1 MTKVLRLLCAFCFGA
16 LLLPAANA
24 LDAREYALGSGDVIR
39 VTVFQNPDLTVETR
53 VTENGSITY
62 PLIGAVNV
70 GGLTL
75 PATEKLIA
83 DRLREGGFVLKPQV
97 NVLLLQIRGNQVS
110 VLGQVNRPGRYPIEI
125 AGTTVTDILA
135 TAGGA
140 SVNGADVVTLVG
152 TRDGQPYRTEIDV
165 PSLFQ
170 PEGIKADIAVQGGDI
185 LYVHRAPVF
194 YIYGEVN
201 RPGSYRLERG
211 LSVMQAIAQGGG
223 ITLRGT
229 DKRIKLHRRNASG
242 NVETVEPDMSLPLQ
256 SDDVVYV
263 RESLF

>member
-24 LDAREYALGSGDVIR
+24 VDAREYALGSGDVIR

-83 DRLREGGFVLKPQV
+83 DRLRDGGFVLKPQV

-152 TRDGQPYRTEIDV
+152 TRNGQPYRTEIDV

-170 PEGIKADIAVQGGDI
+170 PEGIKADITVQGGDI

-229 DKRIKLHRRNASG
+229 DKRVKLHRKNASG

>member
-1 MTKVLRLLCAFCFGA
+1 MTKFVRQLVAFCFGLMMLA
-16 LLLPAANA
+16 GAQAA
-24 LDAREYALGSGDVIR
+24 DTREYVLGAGDIVR

-53 VTENGSITY
+53 VTESGSITY
-62 PLIGAVNV
+62 PLIGSVAV

-75 PATEKLIA
+75 PASEKLIA
-83 DRLREGGFVLKPQV
+83 DKLRDGGFVLKPQV

-125 AGTTVTDILA
+125 ANTRVSDMLA

-140 SVNGADVVTLVG
+140 TISGADLVTLVG
-152 TRDGQPYRTEIDV
+152 TRNGQPFRTEIDI

-170 PEGIKADIAVQGGDI
+170 PDGVKADIPVQGGDI
-185 LYVHRAPVF
+185 LYIHRAPMF

-211 LSVMQAIAQGGG
+211 MTVMQALAQGGG
-223 ITLRGT
+223 VTLRGT
-229 DKRIKLHRRNASG
+229 EKRIRLHRRNAAG
-242 NVETVEPDMSLPLQ
+242 TVEAIEPDMAQALQ
-256 SDDVVYV
+256 TDDVVYV

>member
-1 MTKVLRLLCAFCFGA
+1 MTKVLRLLCAFCFGM
-16 LLLPAANA
+16 LLFSAANA
-24 LDAREYALGSGDVIR
+24 ADAREYALGSGDVIR

-152 TRDGQPYRTEIDV
+152 TRNGQPYRTEIDI
-165 PSLFQ
+165 PSLFL
-170 PEGIKADIAVQGGDI
+170 PEGIKADITVQGGDI

-229 DKRIKLHRRNASG
+229 DKRIKLHRKNDSG

-256 SDDVVYV
+256 NDDVVYV

>member
-1 MTKVLRLLCAFCFGA
+1 MMKFVRLLIAFWFGA
-16 LLLPAANA
+16 LLLPASNA
-24 LDAREYALGSGDVIR
+24 ADAREYVLGSGDVIR
-39 VTVFQNPDLTVETR
+39 ITVFQNPDLTVETR

-70 GGLTL
+70 GGKTL
-75 PATEKLIA
+75 PESERVIA

-125 AGTTVTDILA
+125 AGTKVTDMLA

-140 SVNGADVVTLVG
+140 SANGADVVTLVG
-152 TRDGQPYRTEIDV
+152 TRNGEPFRAEIDI
-165 PSLFQ
+165 PSLFDA
-170 PEGIKADIAVQGGDI
+170 EGIKADIPVLGGDA

-211 LSVMQAIAQGGG
+211 MSVMQALAQGGG
-223 ITLRGT
+223 VTLRGT
-229 DKRIKLHRRNASG
+229 ERRIKLHRRSPSG
-242 NVETVEPDMSLPLQ
+242 QVETIEPDMALPLQ

>member
-1 MTKVLRLLCAFCFGA
+1 MTKVLRMLCAFCFGA

>member
-24 LDAREYALGSGDVIR
+24 VDAREYALGSGDVIR

-83 DRLREGGFVLKPQV
+83 DRLRDGGFVLKPQV

-152 TRDGQPYRTEIDV
+152 TRNGQPYRTEIDV

-170 PEGIKADIAVQGGDI
+170 PEGIKADITVQGGDI

-229 DKRIKLHRRNASG
+229 DKRVKLHRKNASG
-242 NVETVEPDMSLPLQ
+242 NVETVEPDMSQPLQ

>member
-1 MTKVLRLLCAFCFGA
+1 MTKFLRLLCALWFSA
-16 LLLPAANA
+16 LLLPMAHAV
-24 LDAREYALGSGDVIR
+24 DAREYALGSGDVVR

-83 DRLREGGFVLKPQV
+83 DKLREGGFVLKPQV
-97 NVLLLQIRGNQVS
+97 NVLVLQIRGNQVS

-135 TAGGA
+135 IAGGA

-152 TRDGQPYRTEIDV
+152 TRNGEPFRKEIDV

-170 PEGIKADIAVQGGDI
+170 QDGMKSDIAVQGGDMV
-185 LYVHRAPVF
+185 YVHRAPVF

-201 RPGSYRLERG
+201 RPGAYRLERG
-211 LSVMQAIAQGGG
+211 MSVMQALAQGGG

-229 DKRIKLHRRNASG
+229 DKRIRLHRRNASG
-242 NVETVEPDMSLPLQ
+242 QVDTMEPEMALPLQ

>member
-1 MTKVLRLLCAFCFGA
+1 MTNFLRLLCVFCFSA
-16 LLLPAANA
+16 LLLPAAFA
-24 LDAREYALGSGDVIR
+24 VDAREYALGSGDVIR

-75 PATEKLIA
+75 PASEKLIA

-97 NVLLLQIRGNQVS
+97 NVLLLQIRGNQIS
-110 VLGQVNRPGRYPIEI
+110 VLGQVNRPGRFPIEI
-125 AGTTVTDILA
+125 AGTTVTDMLA

-152 TRDGQPYRTEIDV
+152 TRNGQPFRAEIDV

-170 PEGIKADIAVQGGDI
+170 PEGSKADVAVQAGDI

-201 RPGSYRLERG
+201 RPGSYRLERN
-211 LSVMQAIAQGGG
+211 LTVMQALAQGGG

-229 DKRIKLHRRNASG
+229 DKRIKVHRRNASG
-242 NVETVEPDMSLPLQ
+242 TVETMEPDMAMPLQ
-256 SDDVVYV
+256 GDDVVYV

>member
-24 LDAREYALGSGDVIR
+24 VDAREYALGSGDVIR

-152 TRDGQPYRTEIDV
+152 TRNGQPYRTEIDV

-170 PEGIKADIAVQGGDI
+170 PEGIKADITVQGGDI